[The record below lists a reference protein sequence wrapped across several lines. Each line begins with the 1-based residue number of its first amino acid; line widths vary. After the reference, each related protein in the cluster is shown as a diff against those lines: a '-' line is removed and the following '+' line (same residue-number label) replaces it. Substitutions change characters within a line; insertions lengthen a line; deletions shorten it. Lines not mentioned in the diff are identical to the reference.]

1 MDTSRQIPGGLGPF
15 PFRPDCVSGF
25 EPSGSGSTS
34 LKWGADGELTALDL
48 HKVLARLCVHDPQVC
63 EVLDQE
69 REAG

>member
-1 MDTSRQIPGGLGPF
+1 MDTSSHIPGGAGSS

-48 HKVLARLCVHDPQVC
+48 HKVLARLCVYDPQVC
-63 EVLDQE
+63 EVLNDE
-69 REAG
+69 RLAG